1 MAITKRQ
8 MKERVEKKQFWQ
20 LHLEACQSS
29 GQSKPSYC
37 KEHGLSINRFRYWQS
52 KLLSGD
58 KEDASIIERQDF
70 LEVTVC
76 EPAVPDSEI
85 KTTITIR
92 TPAGLEVDI
101 PSNSQGALFTKVFKA
116 LKDASC

>member
-8 MKERVEKKQFWQ
+8 IKERLEKKRFWQ
-20 LHLEACQSS
+20 SHLEACQSS
-29 GQSKPSYC
+29 GQSKPIYC

-52 KLLSGD
+52 KLLATD
-58 KEDASIIERQDF
+58 KEVTSNIERQDF
-70 LEVTVC
+70 LEVQVC
-76 EPAVPDSEI
+76 ERAVPDSES

-92 TPAGLEVDI
+92 TPAGFEVDI
-101 PSNSQGALFTKVFKA
+101 PSDSQGALFIKVFKA